1 MGHLSV
7 DLEYHCA
14 LGLYCSDLFFHLMFD
29 TSKIALGESCVRVK
43 QRRTT
48 MTNAE
53 KKIAKLLLE
62 VCEDLL
68 PNTRVANNAK
78 IKKVLEGVREI
89 VEAK

>member
-1 MGHLSV
+1 MLV
-7 DLEYHCA
+7 DSFY
-14 LGLYCSDLFFHLMFD
+14 DN
-29 TSKIALGESCVRVK
+29 LGESCVRVK
-43 QRRTT
+43 QRRNT

-78 IKKVLEGVREI
+78 IKKALEGVREI

>member
-1 MGHLSV
+1 
-7 DLEYHCA
+7 
-14 LGLYCSDLFFHLMFD
+14 
-29 TSKIALGESCVRVK
+29 
-43 QRRTT
+43 

-62 VCEDLL
+62 LCEDIL

-78 IKKVLEGVREI
+78 INKVLEGVREI

>member
-1 MGHLSV
+1 
-7 DLEYHCA
+7 
-14 LGLYCSDLFFHLMFD
+14 
-29 TSKIALGESCVRVK
+29 
-43 QRRTT
+43 

-68 PNTRVANNAK
+68 PNTRVAHSAK
-78 IKKVLEGVREI
+78 IKKVLEDVREI

>member
-1 MGHLSV
+1 
-7 DLEYHCA
+7 
-14 LGLYCSDLFFHLMFD
+14 
-29 TSKIALGESCVRVK
+29 
-43 QRRTT
+43 

-68 PNTRVANNAK
+68 PNTRVANNTK

>member
-1 MGHLSV
+1 
-7 DLEYHCA
+7 
-14 LGLYCSDLFFHLMFD
+14 
-29 TSKIALGESCVRVK
+29 
-43 QRRTT
+43 

-68 PNTRVANNAK
+68 PNTRMANNAK
-78 IKKVLEGVREI
+78 IKKAFEGVRDI

>member
-1 MGHLSV
+1 
-7 DLEYHCA
+7 
-14 LGLYCSDLFFHLMFD
+14 
-29 TSKIALGESCVRVK
+29 
-43 QRRTT
+43 

-68 PNTRVANNAK
+68 PNTRAANNAK

>member
-1 MGHLSV
+1 
-7 DLEYHCA
+7 
-14 LGLYCSDLFFHLMFD
+14 
-29 TSKIALGESCVRVK
+29 
-43 QRRTT
+43 
-48 MTNAE
+48 MTNTE

-68 PNTRVANNAK
+68 PNTRVATNTK

>member
-1 MGHLSV
+1 
-7 DLEYHCA
+7 
-14 LGLYCSDLFFHLMFD
+14 
-29 TSKIALGESCVRVK
+29 
-43 QRRTT
+43 

-62 VCEDLL
+62 VCEGLL
-68 PNTRVANNAK
+68 PNTCVANNTK